1 MQNKRPRIL
10 NHADVKKVVKYEV
23 AGISMDCSLREKNA
37 PFVKEL
43 KWTVEMIHFTSLLLR
58 LKSASNQIFPFWA
71 IHTTFAVNVPD
82 REERMGSGGATWR
95 N

>member
-43 KWTVEMIHFTSLLLR
+43 KWTVEMISFYYFII
-58 LKSASNQIFPFWA
+58 KAQI
-71 IHTTFAVNVPD
+71 
-82 REERMGSGGATWR
+82 G
-95 N
+95 